1 MMKRVYLVFV
11 FCVLICVPFSVEA
24 QRGCCSHHGG
34 VVGCSNGRQVCADGT
49 LSPSCTCTDYSSS
62 YNSNSSSV
70 SQPTYVYG
78 CTDKSAFNY
87 DPNAT
92 KDDGSCVAKVY
103 GCMDKNANNYDSK
116 ANLSDGS
123 CQYVK
128 EKTVT
133 EKIDRKVKYVD
144 NDEMEQG
151 KTKVTKAGSDGEKKV
166 TYSTL
171 VDEDGNVISEEV
183 VSEEVITEPV
193 TKEIERG
200 TKEQSSVVGIIWL
213 VVVVISFV
221 YAFKH
226 KNANL
231 ILNRIIEMDARFK
244 RIILYVIY
252 VILIFPPFIDL
263 ILLIIDFLKNRKGK

>member
-1 MMKRVYLVFV
+1 MMKRVYLLFV
-11 FCVLICVPFSVEA
+11 FCVLICLPCSVEA

-49 LSPSCTCTDYSSS
+49 LSPSCTCTDSFSSS
-62 YNSNSSSV
+62 NSNSSSV
-70 SQPTYVYG
+70 SQSTYVYG

-103 GCMDKNANNYDSK
+103 GCMDKNAKNYDSK
-116 ANLSDGS
+116 VNLSDGS
-123 CQYVK
+123 CQYIK
-128 EKTVT
+128 EKTVN
-133 EKIDRKVKYVD
+133 EKVERKIKYVD
-144 NDEMEQG
+144 DDEMEQG
-151 KTKVTKAGSDGEKKV
+151 KTKIIKEGSDGEKKV
-166 TYSTL
+166 VYSTL
-171 VDEDGNVISEEV
+171 VDEYGNVLLEEV

-193 TKEIERG
+193 TKVIERG
-200 TKEQSSVVGIIWL
+200 TKEPSSVVGIIWIII
-213 VVVVISFV
+213 VVILFI

-231 ILNRIIEMDARFK
+231 ILNRIIEMDVRFK
-244 RIILYVIY
+244 RVILYVIY

-263 ILLIIDFLKNRKGK
+263 ILLIIDFWKNRKGR